1 MSGQQIFGLVTGM
14 LSGLALFMFGMNVMS
29 DTLTQLAGGRLSSVI
44 DRITE
49 KRLAA
54 WSFGTGLAIFVQSS
68 VTTVMTVGLVNSG
81 IMKVSQSLG
90 VMIGA
95 NLGTTATAWLLS
107 LNSLGGSFWLQLLK
121 PSSFTPFLA
130 IGSVVFLM
138 FANDDKKKSIGTIVI
153 GFSVMMIGMDMMS
166 NAVSPLQDVP
176 AFNEMM
182 LSVSNP
188 FIGVLVGIACTL
200 MIQSSAA
207 AIGILQALAMS
218 LGVTFGMAIPI
229 VCGAQLGTCLT
240 AILASLQSNNNG
252 KRAALI
258 HLFYNLIRNS
268 AFLVIFY
275 LIHMVVRFP
284 FMQAKAGA
292 VGIAGFHTAINL
304 LGSAVFIPFGGFLIQ
319 LVHKVLPYNDAEKQ
333 EQADTLTILN
343 PIFLSNPAFAID
355 QVRTASTMLADA
367 VQEYFGAYIV
377 SIGDNSE
384 EQLTKTRLLG
394 DKASRYAA
402 QLRKYCISISEQRMQ
417 DKDAHNLVFLNNAVN
432 DYAEM
437 TEHITNML
445 NSFNQFR
452 GEGMS
457 FSAEAQQDLQVF
469 ASAAQ
474 EILETTVQDYSTQ
487 NARLAETVQIYREI
501 ITDMHGKI
509 SKRNVRRLHSG
520 ECKQDSNYV
529 FSDLCAGYERII
541 DRCDS
546 IASHILKIT
555 DAQVKTPSKAQY
567 DAIRALFIDKF
578 EALNS

>member
-1 MSGQQIFGLVTGM
+1 MSGQQIFELVTGM

-304 LGSAVFIPFGGFLIQ
+304 LGSAVFIPFGGFLIS

-343 PIFLSNPAFAID
+343 PIFLSNPTFAID

-367 VQEYFGAYIV
+367 VQEYFDAYIV

-402 QLRKYCISISEQRMQ
+402 QLRKYCISISEHRMQ
-417 DKDAHNLVFLNNAVN
+417 DEDAHNLVFLNNAVN

-437 TEHITNML
+437 TERITNML
-445 NSFNQFR
+445 NGITQFR
-452 GEGMS
+452 KSGHS
-457 FSAEAQQDLQVF
+457 FSAEAEQDLRVF
-469 ASAAQ
+469 GSAAQ
-474 EILETTVQDYSTQ
+474 EILEATVHDYTTQ
-487 NARLAETVQIYREI
+487 NTRLAETVQIYREI

-529 FSDLCAGYERII
+529 FSDLCAGYERIV

-578 EALNS
+578 EKLDA

>member
-304 LGSAVFIPFGGFLIQ
+304 LGSAVFIPFGGFLIS

-343 PIFLSNPAFAID
+343 PIFLSNPTFAID

-367 VQEYFGAYIV
+367 VQEYFDAYIV

-402 QLRKYCISISEQRMQ
+402 QLRKYCISISEHRMQ
-417 DKDAHNLVFLNNAVN
+417 DEDAHNLVFLNNAVN

-437 TEHITNML
+437 TERITNML
-445 NSFNQFR
+445 NGITQFR
-452 GEGMS
+452 KSGHS
-457 FSAEAQQDLQVF
+457 FSAEAEQDLRVF
-469 ASAAQ
+469 GSAAQ
-474 EILETTVQDYSTQ
+474 EILEATVHDYTTQ
-487 NARLAETVQIYREI
+487 NTRLAETVQIYREI

-529 FSDLCAGYERII
+529 FSDLCAGYERIV

-578 EALNS
+578 EKLDA

>member
-1 MSGQQIFGLVTGM
+1 
-14 LSGLALFMFGMNVMS
+14 
-29 DTLTQLAGGRLSSVI
+29 
-44 DRITE
+44 
-49 KRLAA
+49 
-54 WSFGTGLAIFVQSS
+54 
-68 VTTVMTVGLVNSG
+68 
-81 IMKVSQSLG
+81 
-90 VMIGA
+90 
-95 NLGTTATAWLLS
+95 
-107 LNSLGGSFWLQLLK
+107 
-121 PSSFTPFLA
+121 
-130 IGSVVFLM
+130 
-138 FANDDKKKSIGTIVI
+138 
-153 GFSVMMIGMDMMS
+153 
-166 NAVSPLQDVP
+166 
-176 AFNEMM
+176 
-182 LSVSNP
+182 
-188 FIGVLVGIACTL
+188 
-200 MIQSSAA
+200 
-207 AIGILQALAMS
+207 
-218 LGVTFGMAIPI
+218 
-229 VCGAQLGTCLT
+229 
-240 AILASLQSNNNG
+240 
-252 KRAALI
+252 
-258 HLFYNLIRNS
+258 
-268 AFLVIFY
+268 VIFY

-304 LGSAVFIPFGGFLIQ
+304 LGSAVFIPFGGFLIS

-367 VQEYFGAYIV
+367 VQEYFDAYIV

-402 QLRKYCISISEQRMQ
+402 QLRKYCISISEHRMQ
-417 DKDAHNLVFLNNAVN
+417 DEDAHNLVFLNNAVN
-432 DYAEM
+432 DYSEM
-437 TEHITNML
+437 TERITNML
-445 NSFNQFR
+445 NGITQFR
-452 GEGMS
+452 KSGHS
-457 FSAEAQQDLQVF
+457 FSAEAEQDLRVF
-469 ASAAQ
+469 GSAAQ
-474 EILETTVQDYSTQ
+474 EILEATVHDYTTQ
-487 NARLAETVQIYREI
+487 NTRLAETVQIYREI

-578 EALNS
+578 EKLDA

>member
-1 MSGQQIFGLVTGM
+1 MSGQQIFELVTGM

-304 LGSAVFIPFGGFLIQ
+304 LGSAVFIPFGGFLIS

-343 PIFLSNPAFAID
+343 PIFLSNPTFAID

-367 VQEYFGAYIV
+367 VQEYFDAYIV

-402 QLRKYCISISEQRMQ
+402 QLRKYCISISEHRMQ
-417 DKDAHNLVFLNNAVN
+417 DEDAHNLVFLNNAVN

-437 TEHITNML
+437 TERITNML
-445 NSFNQFR
+445 NGITQFR
-452 GEGMS
+452 KSGHS
-457 FSAEAQQDLQVF
+457 FSAEAEQDLRVF
-469 ASAAQ
+469 GSAAQ
-474 EILETTVQDYSTQ
+474 EILEATVHDYTTQ
-487 NARLAETVQIYREI
+487 NTRLAETVQIYREI

-578 EALNS
+578 EKLDA